1 MLHMGFIEIAYDRG
15 NALMVTPLGDEVLRG
30 RRQVMLA
37 KVKDTPLAAK
47 KTKRPNLMPEVSPL
61 PEARLSAVEIAEDPE
76 LFERLRELRK
86 RLAQRDHVFPYMVF
100 SDKVL
105 HSLAS
110 LRPLTLERLGEISG
124 IGEFKKN
131 KYGNDFLAVIRLT
144 K

>member
-1 MLHMGFIEIAYDRG
+1 M
-15 NALMVTPLGDEVLRG
+15 
-30 RRQVMLA
+30 
-37 KVKDTPLAAK
+37 
-47 KTKRPNLMPEVSPL
+47 

-131 KYGNDFLAVIRLT
+131 KYGNDFLAVIRGSNAFRASKMAKCGVSEQGVLPGDWAIASRVV
-144 K
+144 

>member
-1 MLHMGFIEIAYDRG
+1 MRFCGTAASDVGKSKGH
-15 NALMVTPLGDEVLRG
+15 TSC
-30 RRQVMLA
+30 RQE
-37 KVKDTPLAAK
+37 
-47 KTKRPNLMPEVSPL
+47 TKRPNLMPEVSPL

-131 KYGNDFLAVIRLT
+131 KYGNDFLAVIRGE
-144 K
+144 